1 MTTLEMKSSPSP
13 AAAAAGSSPFATIPE
28 ALDELRAGRF
38 LIVLDDE
45 DRENE
50 GDLILPAECATE
62 SALAFMVNHT
72 SGVICVGAPGDRL
85 DALKLPPMVSDN
97 EDPKCTAFTVTVDY
111 SVGTSTGISAHDRA
125 LTIRKLADPSV
136 RPDEFTRPGH
146 IFPLRARAGGVLERA
161 GHTEASVDL
170 ARLAGYQPLGFLSE
184 IVKRDGSMMR
194 RPGLERLS
202 AEHGIK
208 MITIEALQQYRR
220 DTEQTAADKQAAE
233 CYYYRADEKKLKTN
247 KQQKTIAAEPT
258 AAAAAATL
266 QTQTTKKNDAGPPV
280 AVDQTLPLIAVASL
294 AAAIGSVV
302 GFVLG
307 RR

>member
-1 MTTLEMKSSPSP
+1 MTTLEMKSSTST
-13 AAAAAGSSPFATIPE
+13 AATTGDSPFATIPE

-50 GDLILPAECATE
+50 GDLIMPAECATE
-62 SALAFMVNHT
+62 TALAFMVNHT

-85 DALKLPPMVSDN
+85 DALKLPPMVCNN

-170 ARLAGYQPLGFLSE
+170 ARLAGFQPLGFLSE
-184 IVKRDGSMMR
+184 IVNRDGSMMR

-220 DTEQTAADKQAAE
+220 DTEQTAADKNVAE
-233 CYYYRADEKKLKTN
+233 CYYYRADERRQNAIEANTM
-247 KQQKTIAAEPT
+247 T
-258 AAAAAATL
+258 AAATL
-266 QTQTTKKNDAGPPV
+266 PGRNTKNDAGSPG
-280 AVDQTLPLIAVASL
+280 ALDQTLPLIAVASL